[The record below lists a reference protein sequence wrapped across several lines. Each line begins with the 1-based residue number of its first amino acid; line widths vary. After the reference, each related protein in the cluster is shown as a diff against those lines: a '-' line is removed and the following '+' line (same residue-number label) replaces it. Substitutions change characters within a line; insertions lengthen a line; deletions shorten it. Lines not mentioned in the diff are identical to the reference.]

1 MRWVR
6 TALAA
11 AILAS
16 CTGGT
21 EGLGPGDEV
30 RGTRLVRGAAEDVS
44 MWDFCDPEL
53 AESGTFERACR
64 VPRLDRLRIGPG
76 WRAASSSALDREW
89 EELEWR
95 ASLNGRPLALE
106 EFGTLPDTDLGG
118 AVVREWN
125 VTAEGL
131 SPGDHRLRALIAHGE
146 QTYDVTWLIRVGG

>member
-6 TALAA
+6 TAVAA
-11 AILAS
+11 ALLAS
-16 CTGGT
+16 CTGWA

-30 RGTRLVRGAAEDVS
+30 GGVRLVRGAAEDVS
-44 MWDFCDPEL
+44 LWDFCDAELPEP
-53 AESGTFERACR
+53 GTFERACR
-64 VPRLDRLRIGPG
+64 VPPLDRLRIGPG
-76 WRAASSSALDREW
+76 WRAASSSDLDREW
-89 EELEWR
+89 EELQWR
-95 ASLNGRPLALE
+95 ASLDGQALALE

-131 SPGDHRLRALIAHGE
+131 SPGDHRLRALIADGE